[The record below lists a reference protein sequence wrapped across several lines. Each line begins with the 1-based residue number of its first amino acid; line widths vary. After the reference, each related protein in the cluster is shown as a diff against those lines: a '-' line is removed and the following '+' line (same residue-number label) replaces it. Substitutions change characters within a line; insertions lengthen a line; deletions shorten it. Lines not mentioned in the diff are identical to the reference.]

1 MWMMIW
7 VTLMWLNTLVDIDV
21 DIFLGDIDMDVDD
34 TVLDINVYDNLG
46 DTEVIIWAEL
56 MWIILW

>member
-7 VTLMWLNTLVDIDV
+7 VTLMWLNTLIGIDV

-34 TVLDINVYDNLG
+34 NLG
-46 DTEVIIWAEL
+46 DIN
-56 MWIILW
+56 MDKYFG